1 MKSIFLTKI
10 PLEKL
15 YFWDKNFRDISP
27 EAFARLKNKIKEL
40 GVFKPL
46 LAIAGKEDG
55 TYQIIGGNQRLKAY
69 RELGFESADIILFPD
84 LTDNKII
91 TKIALADNQSDGT
104 TDMEQL
110 SALLAEYDLTAAEIG
125 QEESKREE
133 LLTCP
138 KCGCI
143 APKKQFKSYE

>member
-15 YFWDKNFRDISP
+15 YFWDKNFRDIST

-55 TYQIIGGNQRLKAY
+55 TTEHLLICADSTERSAINLLMGG
-69 RELGFESADIILFPD
+69 LGADLV
-84 LTDNKII
+84 LTDPPYNM
-91 TKIALADNQSDGT
+91 NYQG
-104 TDMEQL
+104 
-110 SALLAEYDLTAAEIG
+110 AEIG
-125 QEESKREE
+125 QEESKKED

-138 KCGCI
+138 KCGCT
-143 APKKQFKSYE
+143 APKRQFKNG